1 MREGEHGG
9 HHFVDADGVMTCK
22 VCGRGVG
29 DYQLSVPDTRVS
41 AYLRLRICVSAFAYL
56 RFCVSEP
63 AFAYLRFA
71 FAYLRFAFR
80 VSAFLRFC
88 ICVSAY
94 PAFLRFIPFRL
105 KPELQLV
112 K

>member
-1 MREGEHGG
+1 MGLRPL
-9 HHFVDADGVMTCK
+9 
-22 VCGRGVG
+22 VG
-29 DYQLSVPDTRVS
+29 FALSGTDTRVS

-88 ICVSAY
+88 VCVSAY